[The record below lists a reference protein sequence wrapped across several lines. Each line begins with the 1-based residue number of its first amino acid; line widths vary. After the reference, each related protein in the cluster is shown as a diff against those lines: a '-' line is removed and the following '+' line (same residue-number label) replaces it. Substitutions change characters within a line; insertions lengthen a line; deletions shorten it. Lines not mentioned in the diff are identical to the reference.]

1 MSEPLPLQ
9 EVIYLCLA
17 AGQVTVL
24 WQRKRRVSGAK
35 FHFTLS
41 QILFLPP
48 PHH

>member
-17 AGQVTVL
+17 AGQVSAL
-24 WQRKRRVSGAK
+24 RQQKRRVLGAE